1 MRGLGGGLNEPRD
14 AIATGAYALLQNP
27 TQRAQVESDPS
38 LWRTAFEETVPWVA
52 PIGMYPRQTMRDGAR
67 RDAHSR
73 RRPYRR
79 GDRVGQSR
87 RVGFSRTLTL
97 LTLIGPGSRMSLSAA
112 ARISARAHGP
122 RRVLVGEVALPVLFN
137 RLRSLRLS
145 ETEPVRFGGWV
156 FRGPLNLPCHRT
168 N

>member
-73 RRPYRR
+73 RRSYRR

-122 RRVLVGEVALPVLFN
+122 RGCW
-137 RLRSLRLS
+137 S
-145 ETEPVRFGGWV
+145 VRWRCLCSSIGSGAYV
-156 FRGPLNLPCHRT
+156 FRRRSQFASVAGSFAGP
-168 N
+168 